1 MYSALHD
8 DNRHTIHISKYKPA
22 LVSGNCGCWKALDIL
37 VIYGFLYL
45 NLLCIVSKSRAQNYG
60 CLGYK
65 ICFFTHTC
73 KACGEFFIYTVHFF
87 LHIFSVKVKKFL
99 RYYPLKLF
107 KNRMSDGTLRHFYA
121 EVVSNCGSNH
131 RKSRFLLNCSAALHA
146 L

>member
-1 MYSALHD
+1 MVRNQHKVSRIKISIKTACRICEYQLFCAHHSHEACRQHNVCYRIPLIIMYSALHD

-37 VIYGFLYL
+37 VIYGCLYL

-60 CLGYK
+60 CLRYK

-87 LHIFSVKVKKFL
+87 LHIFSVKV
-99 RYYPLKLF
+99 
-107 KNRMSDGTLRHFYA
+107 
-121 EVVSNCGSNH
+121 
-131 RKSRFLLNCSAALHA
+131 
-146 L
+146 

>member
-1 MYSALHD
+1 MDSALHD

-37 VIYGFLYL
+37 VIYGCLYL
-45 NLLCIVSKSRAQNYG
+45 NLLCIVSKSRAKTMAVSGTKSVFSRTLARHVVSFSYI
-60 CLGYK
+60 LF
-65 ICFFTHTC
+65 IFFS
-73 KACGEFFIYTVHFF
+73 IYF
-87 LHIFSVKVKKFL
+87 LFKFKKFL

-107 KNRMSDGTLRHFYA
+107 KNRMSDGTIRHFYA

-131 RKSRFLLNCSAALHA
+131 RKSRFLLNCAAALHA